1 MDTISIRLDEGMTQL
16 LEETMKKYHFATI
29 TEFVR
34 TAIRDKI
41 KELEK
46 ETILMNVSK
55 LAGSSKR
62 KTTDEQLHQAGERAF
77 KILENKFKSKST
89 H

>member
-1 MDTISIRLDEGMTQL
+1 MDTISIRLDERMTRL
-16 LEETMKKYHFATI
+16 IEKTMKTYHYSTI

-46 ETILMNVSK
+46 EKILMNISK

-62 KTTDEQLHQAGERAF
+62 KTTDKQLHELRDKVF
-77 KILENKFKSKST
+77 ETLEKKHNPKEV